1 MNEYPRTVVVTAIG
15 VVSPYGVGLRP
26 MVDGLLAGH
35 CCLGPLRGFS
45 LGFEAT
51 AAEIGCLPPLE
62 DLRDVR
68 PSRTDQLAI
77 IAARDAAANSGLGGR
92 AFRDAAVV
100 MATTVSGLT
109 ELDPALVRDPLAWY
123 RAGGL
128 SLAGSYPFSH
138 VADAVG
144 EYLDARGPRFAVNVA
159 CASGAVAIAMGANLL
174 LDDAV
179 PMALVGGSDAL
190 CPFTLSGFHALQ
202 ALDAAPCRPFDQ
214 NRVGLNLGE
223 GAAVLALET
232 LAAARNR
239 GAPIFA
245 VLRGW
250 ALTNDAFHPTAPHE
264 QGRGLAECMTLAMER
279 AGVVP
284 DDIGYVNAHGTGTP
298 LNDVAETRAYE
309 RAFGKRAQPVPVSST
324 KSYMGHCLGA
334 SGAIEAAITI
344 SGIRAGALYPTLRLR
359 EPVETSAVDWLMGQ
373 PRRQPLPLAMTVSA
387 GFGGSNAALV
397 FGEYS
402 E

>member
-1 MNEYPRTVVVTAIG
+1 MSEDRRTIVVTAIG
-15 VVSPYGVGLRP
+15 VVSPYGVGFRL
-26 MVDGLLAGH
+26 MSKALLAGR
-35 CCLGPLRGFS
+35 CCLGPLQGFS
-45 LGFEAT
+45 TGFDAT
-51 AAEIGCLPPLE
+51 VGEIGCLTPIE
-62 DLRDVR
+62 DLHEFR

-77 IAARDAAANSGLGGR
+77 RAARDAAAISGLEDR
-92 AFRDAAVV
+92 AFREAAVV

-109 ELDPALVRDPLAWY
+109 EIDPALVLDPLAWY

-128 SLAGSYPFSH
+128 ARAQSYPCSH

-159 CASGAVAIAMGANLL
+159 CASGAIAIALGANLL

-214 NRVGLNLGE
+214 NRGGLNLGE

-232 LAAARNR
+232 LATARKR
-239 GAPIFA
+239 SAPILA

-250 ALTNDAFHPTAPHE
+250 AMTNDAFHLTAPHE
-264 QGRGLAECMTLAMER
+264 QGRGLAECMLLAMER
-279 AGVVP
+279 ADVAP
-284 DDIGYVNAHGTGTP
+284 DDVGYVNAHGTGTL
-298 LNDVAETRAYE
+298 LNDAAETRAYE
-309 RAFGKRAQPVPVSST
+309 RAFGQRARPVPVSST
-324 KSYMGHCLGA
+324 KSYFGHCLGA
-334 SGAIEAAITI
+334 AGAIEAAVTI
-344 SGIRAGALYPTLRLR
+344 SGIRAGVLYPTLRLS
-359 EPVETSAVDWLMGQ
+359 EPIETPAVEWLTGQ
-373 PRRQPLPLAMTVSA
+373 PRRQQLPLAMTVSA

-397 FGEYS
+397 FGAYS